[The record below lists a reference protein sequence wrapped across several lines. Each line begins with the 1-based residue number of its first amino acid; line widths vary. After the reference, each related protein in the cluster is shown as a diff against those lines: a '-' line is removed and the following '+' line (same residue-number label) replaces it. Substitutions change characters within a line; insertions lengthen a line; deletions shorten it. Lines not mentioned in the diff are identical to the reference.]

1 MQVTGN
7 VRQMVRSDKDRGV
20 IEIGHMDGA
29 AGGSVDRWLVVR
41 RVLDKAKQV
50 CTCVLHLP

>member
-1 MQVTGN
+1 
-7 VRQMVRSDKDRGV
+7 MVRSDKDRGV
-20 IEIGHMDGA
+20 IEIGHMDGV

-50 CTCVLHLP
+50 WHVAIHMP